1 MEHHK
6 VRTHK
11 WYNGILQFKD
21 HIFGSK
27 EEAIEF
33 AKTADADSAKI
44 YDHKDEVVHEL
55 RPTPVNTYA

>member
-27 EEAIEF
+27 EEAVEF
-33 AKTADADSAKI
+33 ANC
-44 YDHKDEVVHEL
+44 EFGPVV
-55 RPTPVNTYA
+55 PI